1 MQKKVNQ
8 PATNKRVYTLPA
20 AQQEFE
26 DKAVRVVEAY
36 AQSGNV
42 KFGTIREILDFVQ
55 KDFKDPCIT
64 KLQFSQRYISRFIST
79 HNFRKKR
86 PSNQVPKTE
95 EEINFERWRLNQ
107 LLLKYKPSNI
117 INCDETGCNYNQR
130 SSSNEKLFQTAN
142 SDGRSK
148 DENAKDCTTI
158 MPYLTAVRNL
168 GFPPLVMS
176 SK

>member
-55 KDFKDPCIT
+55 KDF
-64 KLQFSQRYISRFIST
+64 
-79 HNFRKKR
+79 
-86 PSNQVPKTE
+86 
-95 EEINFERWRLNQ
+95 
-107 LLLKYKPSNI
+107 
-117 INCDETGCNYNQR
+117 
-130 SSSNEKLFQTAN
+130 
-142 SDGRSK
+142 
-148 DENAKDCTTI
+148 
-158 MPYLTAVRNL
+158 
-168 GFPPLVMS
+168 
-176 SK
+176 